1 MKKAAIIGMGVISSI
16 HIAAVES
23 NPEITLVGVCDT
35 DESRKGAA
43 PDHVPFYTDYR
54 AMLDETK
61 PDAVHIC
68 LPHFL
73 HVPVSMEAAARGVH
87 VFCEKPVAMNAGEA
101 RQFAEFEAS
110 HPDIHIGICL
120 QNRFNESVEML
131 KELIDGGEYGAV
143 TGVRGTV
150 PWFREKAYYEV
161 QPWRG
166 RWDTAGGGC
175 MINQAVHTLDLMYY
189 LGGEIRSLKA
199 VTAQLLDYGIE
210 VEDTAAAS
218 LTYAN
223 GARGVFLATIAN
235 YANESTQLSVQL
247 EKGTFL
253 IADNTL
259 YRIGAEGAKEALCTD
274 ARLPGTKFYYGA
286 SHSKLI
292 GRFYESLE
300 NGTQDY
306 LHVRDA
312 EMSIRLIDAIQESG
326 RSGKEI
332 ALK

>member
-1 MKKAAIIGMGVISSI
+1 MKKAAIIGMGVISPV
-16 HIAAVES
+16 HIAAIES

-35 DESRKGAA
+35 DEGRRCAA
-43 PDHVPFYTDYR
+43 PEHVPFYTDYR
-54 AMLDETK
+54 AMIAETK

-68 LPHFL
+68 LPHYL
-73 HVPVSMEAAARGVH
+73 HAPVSMEAAELGVH
-87 VFCEKPVAMNAGEA
+87 VFCEKPVAMNTGEA
-101 RQFAEFEAS
+101 EKFAEFEAA
-110 HPDIHIGICL
+110 HPDIHIGVCL

-131 KELIDGGEYGAV
+131 KDLIDGGEYGAV

-150 PWFREKAYYEV
+150 PWYRAKEYYDV

-166 RWDTAGGGC
+166 KWDTAGGGC
-175 MINQAVHTLDLMYY
+175 MINQAVHTLDLMYH

-223 GARGVFLATIAN
+223 GAHGMFMATIAN
-235 YANESTQLSVQL
+235 YTNESTQLSVQL
-247 EKGTFL
+247 EKGAFL
-253 IADNTL
+253 IMDNTL
-259 YRIGAEGAKEALCTD
+259 YRIGADGAKETLCTD

-292 GRFYESLE
+292 GRFYKALE
-300 NGTQDY
+300 ENSQDY

-312 EMSIRLIDAIQESG
+312 VMSIRLIDALQESG